1 MARTMPAPLPPL
13 YALQAFLAAAR
24 LGSFTSAAQQLHLT
38 QGAVSRQVQLLEG
51 YFGCPLFVRQ
61 ARGLALTAEGR
72 ALLAPVEEALSAL
85 GQASERVRRSMG
97 VLTVQLPP
105 TIGVRWFLPRL
116 PRLQAALPSLE
127 VRVSTHWSAQPDFS
141 RPDVDVIVAHGPGG
155 WPSVV
160 ERPLMR
166 ERLTPLCAP
175 AAAERLRAPADLAD
189 AILLHPGPE
198 RREWARWLA
207 HVGLPGLAAARE
219 QVFDTLDMCLQAA
232 ARGQGVAIA
241 DPTILTEALE
251 SGALVMPFD
260 AHAESGN
267 AYFLTYPPERIGQR
281 KVELFEAWLLDE
293 VGQTLARSPLG
304 S

>member
-1 MARTMPAPLPPL
+1 MALTMPAPLPPL

-24 LGSFTSAAQQLHLT
+24 LGSFTHAARELHLT
-38 QGAVSRQVQLLEG
+38 QGAVSRQVQLLES

-61 ARGLALTAEGR
+61 ARGLALTAEGME
-72 ALLAPVEEALSAL
+72 LLAPVEEALSAL
-85 GQASERVRRSMG
+85 GQASARVRRSMG

-116 PRLQAALPSLE
+116 PRLQAALPHLE
-127 VRVSTHWSAQPDFS
+127 VRVSTHWSAQPDFARS
-141 RPDVDVIVAHGPGG
+141 DVDVIVAHGPGG
-155 WPSVV
+155 WPNVI

-175 AAAERLRAPADLAD
+175 ATAEGLRAPADLAG
-189 AILLHPGPE
+189 ATLLHPGPE

-207 HVGLPGLAAARE
+207 HVGLPLLPAARE

-241 DPTILTEALE
+241 DPTILAEALE
-251 SGALVMPFD
+251 SKSLVMPFD
-260 AHAESGN
+260 AHVESGN
-267 AYFLTYPPERIGQR
+267 GYFLTYPPQRQGQR
-281 KVELFEAWLLDE
+281 KVELFEAWLVE
-293 VGQTLARSPLG
+293 EAGQTLARSPL
-304 S
+304 SA